1 MPPSGPVISL
11 TLCKA
16 PQLDGEESEDR
27 HGEPR
32 QVTKKYYCEE
42 VLLDTV
48 VTGDIRYADIFELDE
63 CTHSNAKTTH
73 SPAAHVPHIEDV
85 GLTRILA
92 QPGSAVTRLSLAR
105 AAITMQR
112 GS

>member
-27 HGEPR
+27 HDEPR
-32 QVTKKYYCEE
+32 QVKKKYYHVKE

-48 VTGDIRYADIFELDE
+48 VTGDI
-63 CTHSNAKTTH
+63 
-73 SPAAHVPHIEDV
+73 
-85 GLTRILA
+85 
-92 QPGSAVTRLSLAR
+92 
-105 AAITMQR
+105 
-112 GS
+112 